1 MVNYRYFNLSQHF
14 DPSYDLISIPFLF
27 EICWFWFWWIP
38 WLLEKMSNFESKVST
53 VAPWIGLQNFLKIFS
68 FFTESSVRSTLS
80 FHSHLLTNEKSQ
92 SKSTRTISEAV
103 SLYHFFFKHNMLH
116 LDARAVKRFLGCVA
130 FSKWDFLALFIWEPI
145 VDITWHM
152 KLKLSQ
158 GLNRNRTVKSE
169 KAIFLFAT
177 RHSLPAMVP
186 KKREVVWRNLWA
198 TVIMIRLDLDITSD
212 RGYWTCIFSK
222 FDEFVSNPSNH
233 LLSGYNFKFN
243 TTHQSIFWRSANFT
257 SYRQPES
264 KHYSILRVE
273 YGRNGSSRA
282 AWVLAV

>member
-1 MVNYRYFNLSQHF
+1 
-14 DPSYDLISIPFLF
+14 
-27 EICWFWFWWIP
+27 
-38 WLLEKMSNFESKVST
+38 MSNFESKVST

-130 FSKWDFLALFIWEPI
+130 FSKWAFFGAFYMRTNRWYHLTYEIETL
-145 VDITWHM
+145 TM
-152 KLKLSQ
+152 Q
-158 GLNRNRTVKSE
+158 GLNRNLTVKSE
-169 KAIFLFAT
+169 KAIFRFAT
-177 RHSLPAMVP
+177 RHSLLAMVP

-257 SYRQPES
+257 SYFSSFCNIGWNRNLVLLNLFNAKALKMKVVKIRSLPYTLDS
-264 KHYSILRVE
+264 NRPSSYYTWFWLFVE
-273 YGRNGSSRA
+273 
-282 AWVLAV
+282 VLFEIPGQAR